1 MIEENSNPFL
11 GIVVH
16 FGLFSIPAYDD
27 IKSASKRG
35 MQNGSEWYK
44 KRLEEDPNAF
54 RPTSGAKATKEYHE
68 KYYPDMEYSDFA
80 KIFKPD
86 LKNID
91 SWTKLAK
98 KIGASYMILTA
109 KHHDGYSLYPSKV
122 GLHSK
127 KDIVQAFK
135 DSCENYGLIF
145 GVYYSWSEFGKS
157 CTKEYM
163 DNIVKPQ
170 INKLIKYKPLIWWF
184 DGDKECKSKYS
195 LNIIEEL
202 CQKIRK
208 KIPGVIINDHIG
220 IKLISDNELGF
231 SDFRTYE
238 GNNFP
243 SNKSKTTWEYN
254 STIGLSWG
262 RNKQQKEKDYKTV
275 KELTELYTKVRKLGG
290 KFLINIGP
298 DADGSLDPIEKE
310 RLLGFSKTIKD
321 LDLNSEK
328 SISEVENN
336 SSEEESSSSE
346 ETTKQTKF
354 KPVKDLRIY
363 TFNPNGIK
371 SLMSKDDNLRNFLY
385 DHKPDILFFPETK
398 GNPKSEEKAQT
409 DLEEIFEDALPD
421 SKYSFYWT
429 YSEVPG
435 RFGNCLAISS
445 KYKIEEIRYSW
456 KKEEI
461 DPEGRIIIIKLK
473 NLSLVEGKGIY
484 ILGLYVPNAS
494 TELKRLQ
501 FKLEW
506 LKKLRKTMD
515 KLKASGNTVIVIGDI
530 NVAPTEQDIA
540 KPKGNERSA
549 GFTIE
554 ERKQFQE
561 LLGKEYVDIWREKN
575 PLSEDVE
582 SGNIYTYFNNKFN
595 ARANGNGWR
604 IDLILMDKET
614 YNQNVVK
621 NVGIYPKYLGSDHC
635 PVGMSVT
642 SKKKIVIKIS
652 NAVESNIISILDK
665 KLSRFG
671 DIYSSDYSSE

>member
-1 MIEENSNPFL
+1 MTEENSNPFL
-11 GIVVH
+11 GILVH
-16 FGLFSIPAYDD
+16 FGLFSIPAFDD
-27 IKSASKRG
+27 VKSASKRSII
-35 MQNGSEWYK
+35 NGSEWYK
-44 KRLEEDPNAF
+44 RRLEEDTNAY
-54 RPTSGAKATKEYHE
+54 RPTSGAKATKEYH
-68 KYYPDMEYSDFA
+68 KKHYPDMDYSDFA
-80 KIFKPD
+80 KMFKPD

-98 KIGASYMILTA
+98 DIGASYMILTA

-127 KDIVQAFK
+127 VDIVQYFK
-135 DSCENYGLIF
+135 DSCERNGIKFGL
-145 GVYYSWSEFGKS
+145 YYSWMEFDKS
-157 CTKEYM
+157 CTKDYLNEV
-163 DNIVKPQ
+163 VKVQ
-170 INKLIKYKPLIWWF
+170 IEELIKYQPLIWFF
-184 DGDKECKSKYS
+184 DGDWVCRSKYS
-195 LNIIEEL
+195 IDLMEEL
-202 CQKIRK
+202 CKRIKK
-208 KIPGVIINDHIG
+208 KIPGVIINDRVG
-220 IKLISDNELGF
+220 IKFTSENELGF
-231 SDFRTYE
+231 IDYRVYADRYIPIKKPTVPWTHI
-238 GNNFP
+238 N
-243 SNKSKTTWEYN
+243 
-254 STIGLSWG
+254 TISLSWG
-262 RNKQQKEKDYKTV
+262 RNKQQKDKDYKTV
-275 KELTELYTKVRKLGG
+275 KELTELYTRVRKLVGS
-290 KFLINIGP
+290 FLINIGP
-298 DADGSLDPIEKE
+298 NADGSLDPIEEE
-310 RLLGFSKTIKD
+310 RLLGFGRAIKD
-321 LDLNSEK
+321 LKEESNAEEEL
-328 SISEVENN
+328 
-336 SSEEESSSSE
+336 EEESSESE
-346 ETTKQTKF
+346 EISKRAKF
-354 KPVKDLRIY
+354 KPVKDLRI
-363 TFNPNGIK
+363 FAWNGNGIR
-371 SLMSKDDNLRNFLY
+371 SLMNKDDNLRNFLY

-398 GNPKSEEKAQT
+398 GNPKSEEKAET
-409 DLEEIFEDALPD
+409 DLEEIFEDALPN

-456 KKEEI
+456 KKGEI

-515 KLKASGNTVIVIGDI
+515 KLKANGNTVIVIGDI

-561 LLGKEYVDIWREKN
+561 LLGKEYVDVWREKN
-575 PLSEDVE
+575 PLSRNVK

-595 ARANGNGWR
+595 ARASGNGWR

-614 YNQNVVK
+614 YNQNIV
-621 NVGIYPKYLGSDHC
+621 NDVGIYPKYLGSDHC

-642 SKKKIVIKIS
+642 SKKKIKIKIS
-652 NAVESNIISILDK
+652 SATESNVISILDK
-665 KLSRFG
+665 KLSYSG
-671 DIYSSDYSSE
+671 NIYSSDYSSE

>member
-1 MIEENSNPFL
+1 MVFDKKI

-16 FGLFSIPAYDD
+16 FGLFSIPAFDD
-27 IKSASKRG
+27 VKSASKRSII
-35 MQNGSEWYK
+35 NGSEWYK
-44 KRLEEDPNAF
+44 KRLEEDTNAY
-54 RPTSGAKATKEYHE
+54 RPTSGAKATKEYH
-68 KYYPDMEYSDFA
+68 KKHYPDMDYSDFA
-80 KIFKPD
+80 KMFKPD

-98 KIGASYMILTA
+98 DIGASYMILTA

-127 KDIVQAFK
+127 VDIVQYFK
-135 DSCENYGLIF
+135 DSCERNGIKFGL
-145 GVYYSWSEFGKS
+145 YYSWMEFDKS
-157 CTKEYM
+157 CTKDYLNEV
-163 DNIVKPQ
+163 VKVQ
-170 INKLIKYKPLIWWF
+170 IEELIKYQSLIWFF
-184 DGDKECKSKYS
+184 DGDWVCRSKYS
-195 LNIIEEL
+195 IDLMEEL
-202 CQKIRK
+202 CKRIKK
-208 KIPGVIINDHIG
+208 KIPGVIINDRVG
-220 IKLISDNELGF
+220 IKFTSENELGF
-231 SDFRTYE
+231 IDYRVYADRYIPTKKPTVPWTHI
-238 GNNFP
+238 N
-243 SNKSKTTWEYN
+243 
-254 STIGLSWG
+254 TISLSWG
-262 RNKQQKEKDYKTV
+262 RNTQQKDKDYKTV

-298 DADGSLDPIEKE
+298 DADGSLDPTEEEK
-310 RLLGFSKTIKD
+310 LLGFAKAIKD
-321 LDLNSEK
+321 LKEETIIEGSNSTE
-328 SISEVENN
+328 
-336 SSEEESSSSE
+336 EEESSESE
-346 ETTKQTKF
+346 EISKQTKF
-354 KPVKDLRIY
+354 KAVKDLRIY
-363 TFNPNGIK
+363 CFNPNGLR
-371 SLMSKDDNLRNFLY
+371 SLMNKDDNLRNFLY

-398 GNPKSEEKAQT
+398 GNPKSEEKAET
-409 DLEEIFEDALPD
+409 DLEEIFENALPD

-456 KKEEI
+456 KKGEI

-515 KLKASGNTVIVIGDI
+515 KLKANGNTVIVIGDI

-561 LLGKEYVDIWREKN
+561 LLGKEYVDVWREKN
-575 PLSEDVE
+575 PLSRNVK

-595 ARANGNGWR
+595 ARASGNGWR

-614 YNQNVVK
+614 YNQNIVN

-642 SKKKIVIKIS
+642 SKKKIKIKIS
-652 NAVESNIISILDK
+652 NITRDNVISILDK
-665 KLSRFG
+665 KLSRFE
-671 DIYSSDYSSE
+671 DMCSSDYSSE